1 MIAAQAQPQVTLRC
15 QARYRRPGRLSLIRK
30 VALAAIAQTDVN
42 EPVALS
48 IVLTNDEVLHQLNQQ
63 FRGIDRA
70 TDVLSFGGDEFRD
83 GKRRRA
89 RRRAHPVPSSNSI
102 YIGDIVISM
111 ERCAEQA
118 RQGGHSEDAEL
129 ALLVAHGVLH
139 LLGYDHDTPARKARM
154 WQTQARALAALG
166 LTAPPTET

>member
-70 TDVLSFGGDEFRD
+70 TDVL
-83 GKRRRA
+83 
-89 RRRAHPVPSSNSI
+89 
-102 YIGDIVISM
+102 
-111 ERCAEQA
+111 
-118 RQGGHSEDAEL
+118 
-129 ALLVAHGVLH
+129 
-139 LLGYDHDTPARKARM
+139 
-154 WQTQARALAALG
+154 
-166 LTAPPTET
+166 